1 MRLINTRTGL
11 FEEFIGGN
19 IPKYAILSHTWEE
32 EGEVSFT
39 AMSDPFSNYKNKRGY
54 RKIDMTCRIASQ
66 AGLSYAWV
74 DTCCIDKSSS
84 AELTE
89 AINSMYRWYQRSTI
103 CYAFLSDL
111 PPASSLETAL
121 KGCRWFERGWTLQE
135 LIAPDEIYFFDRD
148 WNYIGTKRGLVEDLS
163 NITGISTSVLQHIQ
177 LLSSVAVAQRLS
189 WAAYRDTTRIEDK
202 AYSLLGIFDV
212 NMPLLYGEEK
222 KAFRRLQ
229 EEIIRSTADFSIF
242 AWRMPS
248 DTRNTKGPD
257 DRVFCGI
264 LAEAPIDFASCA
276 SFVTKPNH
284 GRREFSVS
292 NIGVKTQVQILY
304 EPIPGKHA
312 ARYVLPLTCSST
324 PQQSLGVRLRK
335 CGPDQF
341 IREDPWTLVEYTEQL
356 FPNAPRERYLL
367 TELPETNLHPDSD
380 MCLIIA
386 QTRSHVLQIR
396 LPAEMEIY
404 DAWPWGRFDDEDQLF
419 FVSGDSRWDSG
430 SLRLSMNLTTH
441 VGQRKTKVDLE
452 CMFYA
457 LGWSSLALSSLQC
470 TLVDYRSITTQ
481 LNEAQSHVAAW
492 DPDRHQVLEILM
504 YHKIPRSS
512 FASWIIPGTK
522 TSALVSF
529 TPTLMS
535 DPSICQNMFWR
546 IEFSCNLCETDGLSR
561 IQHENWIF

>member
-1 MRLINTRTGL
+1 MR
-11 FEEFIGGN
+11 
-19 IPKYAILSHTWEE
+19 
-32 EGEVSFT
+32 
-39 AMSDPFSNYKNKRGY
+39 DPSSNYKNKKGY
-54 RKIDMTCRIASQ
+54 RKIEMTRKIASQ

-148 WNYIGTKRGLVEDLS
+148 WNYIGSKRDLFEDLS
-163 NITGISTSVLQHIQ
+163 KITGISTSVLQHIQ
-177 LLSSVAVAQRLS
+177 RLSSVAVAQRLS
-189 WAAYRDTTRIEDK
+189 WAAYRNTTRIEDK

-212 NMPLLYGEEK
+212 NMPLLYGEEE

-229 EEIIRSTADFSIF
+229 EEIIRSTADLSIF

-248 DTRNTKGPD
+248 ATRNTRGPN

-264 LAEAPIDFASCA
+264 LAKAPIDFASCA
-276 SFVTKPNH
+276 SIVTKLNH

-292 NIGVKTQVQILY
+292 NIGVKIHVQMLSKRL
-304 EPIPGKHA
+304 PGEHA
-312 ARYVLPLTCSST
+312 ARYVLSLTCSSA
-324 PQQSLGVRLRK
+324 PQQSLRVRLRK

-341 IREDPWTLVEYTEQL
+341 IREDPCTLVQYTEHL
-356 FPNAPRERYLL
+356 LPNAPRESYLL

-380 MCLIIA
+380 MCLFIA

-396 LPAEMEIY
+396 LPPEMSIY
-404 DAWPWGRFDDEDQLF
+404 DEWPLGRFDDEDQLF
-419 FVSGDSRWDSG
+419 FVSGDSRWDS
-430 SLRLSMNLTTH
+430 STLRLRGGF
-441 VGQRKTKVDLE
+441 GQRETQVDLV

-457 LGWSSLALSSLQC
+457 VGWSALTLSSLQC
-470 TLVDYRSITTQ
+470 TLVDYQSFTTQ
-481 LNEAQSHVAAW
+481 LNEVQSHLAAW
-492 DPDRHQVLEILM
+492 DPGRRQVLKHLI
-504 YHKIPRSS
+504 YNNIPRSS
-512 FASWIIPGTK
+512 LASWKIPGTK
-522 TSALVSF
+522 TSALISF
-529 TPTLMS
+529 TPTLIS
-535 DPSICQNMFWR
+535 DPSICRNKFWR
-546 IEFSCNLCETDGLSR
+546 IEFSCKLCETDNLPR
-561 IQHENWIF
+561 IQHEKWILNAQ